1 MKEAVAMA
9 RSTDIS
15 KTTGKKKPASPDTLV
30 KTDKTGKVEL
40 SEDELKK
47 VSGGLKLDYKE

>member
-1 MKEAVAMA
+1 MA

-15 KTTGKKKPASPDTLV
+15 KTTASPDTLV

>member
-1 MKEAVAMA
+1 MA
-9 RSTDIS
+9 RSTIS

-30 KTDKTGKVEL
+30 KTGKTGKVGL

-47 VSGGLKLDYKE
+47 VSGGSKIENMKY